1 MGRDARRAGRVGV
14 MLLRRESDLEGG
26 HGISGGFLQGEWRH
40 RTCVVWFAWFVWRS
54 VRRWRPPE
62 YSVSTAY
69 LREVVYRCRDGGEL
83 TSMLMELSGIPK
95 TVVDGCQDPRPRRQ
109 TLLFD
114 PDGHNQTQVHL
125 HLHLQCTH
133 TRAHM
138 LTHHRTLTTD
148 VICIRASDQ
157 IIEPFSDCSEST
169 FITDTTRP
177 IAFPTR
183 LDQPISKTPASDLCM
198 DLGRSSGV
206 SVDEVW

>member
-1 MGRDARRAGRVGV
+1 MGV

-26 HGISGGFLQGEWRH
+26 HGISGGFLQGEWR
-40 RTCVVWFAWFVWRS
+40 RGTCVVWFAWFVWRS
-54 VRRWRPPE
+54 VRRWWPPE

-95 TVVDGCQDPRPRRQ
+95 TAVDGCQDPRPRRQ

-114 PDGHNQTQVHL
+114 PDGHNQTQVPL
-125 HLHLQCTH
+125 HLHLQCAQ

-138 LTHHRTLTTD
+138 FTHHRTLTTD

-157 IIEPFSDCSEST
+157 IIEPFSDC
-169 FITDTTRP
+169 
-177 IAFPTR
+177 R
-183 LDQPISKTPASDLCM
+183 LSARLPQATYVWTWDAEAVSLSMKSGSFSPNVRS
-198 DLGRSSGV
+198 GR
-206 SVDEVW
+206 DHC